1 LTRPIT
7 ASPTPELAI
16 GELSRRTGVHVET
29 IRYYERIGMLPA
41 PPRTPAGRRIYDADH
56 RRQLGFIR
64 RSRELGFTLD
74 EIRALLELGGS
85 ARAPCAEVRE
95 IAGRHLV
102 GVRAKLADLAR
113 LEAILSDTVALC
125 VRNDGPACPVLD
137 FLEAEGGGYAGGRPL
152 GRAANLPSSRVRKP
166 TGEDIG
172 AGRPKRR

>member
-1 LTRPIT
+1 
-7 ASPTPELAI
+7 
-16 GELSRRTGVHVET
+16 
-29 IRYYERIGMLPA
+29 MLPA
-41 PPRTPAGRRIYDADH
+41 PPRTPAGRRIYHADH

-85 ARAPCAEVRE
+85 ARAPCAEVHE
-95 IAGRHLV
+95 IASRHLV

-137 FLEAEGGGYAGGRPL
+137 FLEAEGGYAGERPL

-166 TGEDIG
+166 TDEDMG